1 MSGGSCQFFLR
12 RIKCS
17 VSIET
22 RKTPLLTQKIRPR
35 IVRKTRLKKKRNAV
49 LPAANSVLENVMC
62 ATAPLYFRDSC
73 SWPDVPPV
81 IYEAL
86 AQCATEPERSPP
98 KGEKVALSLYCI
110 LGVIRGK
117 GTGLQKNVHEHTQA
131 YSPAHS
137 KLNITKPLK
146 NLYKEEIFTGNC
158 DVEPYTKIHPQNN
171 SS

>member
-1 MSGGSCQFFLR
+1 
-12 RIKCS
+12 
-17 VSIET
+17 
-22 RKTPLLTQKIRPR
+22 
-35 IVRKTRLKKKRNAV
+35 
-49 LPAANSVLENVMC
+49 MC

-81 IYEAL
+81 IYGAL
-86 AQCATEPERSPP
+86 AQCAAEPERFPP
-98 KGEKVALSLYCI
+98 KGEKVTLSLYCI

-131 YSPAHS
+131 YSPAQA
-137 KLNITKPLK
+137 KLNVAKRLK

-158 DVEPYTKIHPQNN
+158 DVELYTKIHPQNK